1 LKLTVIGSS
10 PAWPNPGGAQAG
22 YLVEGTGTLLVDCG
36 PGVLLKLRLQAA
48 WPLVDSIVISHWH
61 LDHWG
66 DLVPWV
72 WGSMFG
78 LGRDTPAPE
87 LWVPPDGIGHLDE
100 FARQMGTP
108 KMFSDVFELTEYDER
123 EPFATAA
130 GLTVTAFEV
139 PHYTMRSFALRIT
152 DGTATL
158 AYSGDSAPSGVL
170 ADVARDADLFVCE
183 ATLADDDPDAV
194 PRGHLSAGEAVA
206 AFEASGARRL
216 LVTHRPEEL
225 PLPAGLE
232 LAQEGLEL
240 DL

>member
-1 LKLTVIGSS
+1 MKLIVVGCS

-22 YLVEGTGTLLVDCG
+22 YLVEGSGTLLVDCG
-36 PGVLLKLRLQAA
+36 PGVLPKLRLHAG
-48 WPLVDSIVISHWH
+48 WPRVDSIVITHWH

-78 LGRDTPAPE
+78 LGRDLPSPE
-87 LWVPPDGIGHLDE
+87 LWVPPDGIDRLGE
-100 FARQMGTP
+100 FGREMGTP
-108 KMFSDVFELTEYDER
+108 TMFADAFVLAEYADGA
-123 EPFATAA
+123 PFTTAA

-152 DGTATL
+152 DGKATL

-170 ADVARDADLFVCE
+170 ADVARDADLFLCE
-183 ATLADDDPDAV
+183 ATLADDDPDGL
-194 PRGHLSAGEAVA
+194 PRGHLSVGEAVA
-206 AFEASGARRL
+206 AFDASGARRL
-216 LVTHRPEEL
+216 LLTHRPVEL